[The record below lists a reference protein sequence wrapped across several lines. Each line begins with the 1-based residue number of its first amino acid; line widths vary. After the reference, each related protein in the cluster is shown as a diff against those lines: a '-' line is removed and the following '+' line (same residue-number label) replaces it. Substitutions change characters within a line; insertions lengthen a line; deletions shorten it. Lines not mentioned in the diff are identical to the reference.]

1 MFEYAVE
8 QSDIMEFYGTN
19 DMPMQLRMVG
29 EKLDGTKTA
38 GQSGAMMLTTM
49 VGVEQNQGGIISSLM
64 SVR

>member
-8 QSDIMEFYGTN
+8 QSDIMELYGTN